1 MTCTL
6 SETELSFMMA
16 QMPGDVFIKN
26 REGIFVACSDSF
38 AQKAGYKSA
47 RDLVG
52 LTDFDCVWTDYAA
65 SYRESDKRV
74 MSEGKTETFHESALL
89 SNGCMTMLK
98 TVKSPWKDNQGNSM
112 GVLGSL
118 IQLSHVNEAY
128 DTLFAQLQEKETVYA
143 AEVGYLIDWYYF
155 LSGEKLP
162 PTMSCQDIGKK
173 IRHYLEFMINQVP
186 MNVFWMSTDG
196 TILGYNLSLRNAWNQ
211 DIMPDKPLARYPH
224 VGKKLNEL
232 LPSEIADKVL
242 ANNAEVL
249 AGDET
254 CIFEERV
261 ANAHGRDS
269 VFLSYK
275 TPIFDDE
282 HKKVGLMGV
291 SIDITERKNMEEDL
305 RHAKEKAEAAHSAK
319 IQFLKN
325 MQHDVRTPLSCIT
338 ASIKILKKMETNPE
352 KLEFLDGVLY
362 SGENLLKMLTKMLEY
377 DHIQSNERP
386 LQYQAFKIRVL
397 LRDLVEMFGFTT
409 RQKGLELS
417 VEISD
422 DVPEDLITDF
432 YRFQRILLNLVNNA
446 IKFTHEGC
454 IHIKLSADGKHTL
467 RCAVSDTGIG
477 IEKSK
482 QQSIFQKYVR
492 LVGSDQGQYQG
503 EGIGLSIV
511 KQFVEDL
518 GGSIELESKLNE
530 GSTFTVLLG
539 LQSLPIQ
546 EVVDK
551 EVKHEGVIS

>member
-1 MTCTL
+1 MTSVFSL
-6 SETELSFMMA
+6 TELSMVMA
-16 QMPGDVFIKN
+16 QMPGDIFIKN
-26 REGIFVACSDSF
+26 RDGVYLACSDSF
-38 AQKAGYKSA
+38 AQKAGYSSA
-47 RDLVG
+47 AELVG
-52 LTDFDCVWTDYAA
+52 LTDRDCVWKDYAV
-65 SYRESDKRV
+65 SFLENDQLV
-74 MSEGKTETFHESALL
+74 MRQGKSENFHESSLFADGRVTL
-89 SNGCMTMLK
+89 MKTM
-98 TVKSPWKDNQGNSM
+98 KSPWRDEQGNII
-112 GVLGSL
+112 GILGSL
-118 IQLSHVNEAY
+118 TQLTHVSEAY
-128 DTLFAQLQEKETVYA
+128 DKLFAQLQEKEAMYA
-143 AEVGYLIDWYYF
+143 AEVRYLIDWYYF

-162 PTMSCQDIGKK
+162 PTMSSQDIGKK
-173 IRHYLEFMINQVP
+173 IRHYLEYMINQVP
-186 MNVFWMSTDG
+186 VNVFWMSTDG
-196 TILGYNLSLRNAWNQ
+196 TILGYNLSLRTSWNQ
-211 DIMPDKPLARYPH
+211 DLMPSRPLARYPH
-224 VGKKLNEL
+224 VGKKLADL
-232 LPSEIADKVL
+232 LPPDIGAEVL
-242 ANNAEVL
+242 ANNAAVL
-249 AGDET
+249 AGDHT
-254 CIFEERV
+254 QIFEERMQS
-261 ANAHGRDS
+261 AKGEDTI
-269 VFLSYK
+269 FLSYK

-291 SIDITERKNMEEDL
+291 SIDISDRKKMEEDL
-305 RHAKEKAEAAHSAK
+305 RHAKEKAEAAHFAK

-386 LQYQAFKIRVL
+386 LQYQSFKLRVL

-409 RQKGLELS
+409 RQKGLELT

-422 DVPEDLITDF
+422 DVPEDLVTDF

-446 IKFTHEGC
+446 IKFTHEGY
-454 IHIKLSADGKHTL
+454 IRIKLSAQDKHTL
-467 RCAVSDTGIG
+467 RCAISDTGIG

-518 GGSIELESKLNE
+518 GGSIELESELNK
-530 GSTFTVLLG
+530 GSTFTVLLN

-546 EVVDK
+546 EVDEK
-551 EVKHEGVIS
+551 EVNHEGVIS